1 MSHLF
6 YLVGAPGSGKRT
18 VGKALS
24 ALTGAA
30 LLDNHLTNDPVF
42 LAAGISGNEPVSDE
56 VWALCFAV
64 RQSVRTATLHA
75 PPTLAH
81 IFTNYLTAQD
91 QEWMNVERLRQ
102 LAAARGVPF
111 VPGWLTCP
119 LPELEQRMGLPER
132 AERLKLRDP
141 AQLREL
147 LARAGTLPPPA
158 DALVLDTSRLGPLE
172 AARRIVAFA
181 GGVPVADAL
190 ASPG

>member
-1 MSHLF
+1 MSHLY

-18 VGKALS
+18 VGKELS

-64 RQSVRTATLHA
+64 RQAIRTATLHA

-102 LAAARGVPF
+102 LATARGVPF
-111 VPGWLTCP
+111 VP
-119 LPELEQRMGLPER
+119 
-132 AERLKLRDP
+132 
-141 AQLREL
+141 
-147 LARAGTLPPPA
+147 
-158 DALVLDTSRLGPLE
+158 V
-172 AARRIVAFA
+172 
-181 GGVPVADAL
+181 
-190 ASPG
+190 

>member
-1 MSHLF
+1 MSHLY

-42 LAAGISGNEPVSDE
+42 LAAGVSGHEPVSDD
-56 VWALCFAV
+56 VWALCFEVRRAV
-64 RQSVRTATLHA
+64 RAATLHA

-81 IFTNYLTAQD
+81 IFTNYLTAED
-91 QEWMNVERLRQ
+91 REWANVARLRE
-102 LAAARGVPF
+102 LAAERGVPF
-111 VPGWLTCP
+111 VPVWLECP
-119 LPELEQRMGLPER
+119 LPELERRMGLPER
-132 AERLKLRDP
+132 RERLKLRDP

-147 LARAGTLPPPA
+147 LDRAGTLPPPA
-158 DALVLDTSRLGPLE
+158 DALVLDTSHLDPLE

-181 GGVPVADAL
+181 GAVSEGDLP
-190 ASPG
+190 